1 MNKLIY
7 TAILAIFLFSSC
19 KKSLDLQPLS
29 QISPDKSFASE
40 NELHLYVLSFYDSM
54 LPTAD
59 GEDSE
64 SVPDN
69 SFTSL
74 YTENADNIVLNGS
87 SDKVIGRRTVPVSG
101 GGWKWKNL
109 RNVNYFL
116 QNYRRG
122 GLSSSI
128 SNKYAA
134 TARFFRAYFYST
146 MVARYGDVPWYSQPI
161 ETTDDT
167 QLTKG
172 RDSRVLVMDSVM
184 NDIDFAIAN
193 LPTAQSPGE
202 VNKWT
207 ALALKSRLCLTEG
220 TFRKYHSEF
229 ALKDADR
236 FLQAS
241 AAAAEQLMDQG
252 PYLLYNST
260 ADKAYGDLFHSLDV
274 VTTEVILAR
283 QYSVALQIYH
293 NVNYYTVSPSF
304 GKPGLEKRLV
314 NSYLMKDGSRFTDQP
329 GYATKQF
336 FEETKDR
343 DPRMSQT
350 IRTPGYKRV
359 DGTTAI
365 APSYAGTVTGYQLT
379 KFVTAQANDANGKS
393 PTPLPIFRLAE
404 AMLNFA
410 EAKAELGTLTQADLD
425 KSIGKLR
432 SRVGMP
438 ALNLAAANTNAD
450 PYLAAQYINVT
461 GLNKG
466 VILEI
471 RRERRIELVMEG
483 FRWNDLMRWK
493 EGHLLTD
500 QFKGAYFPGAG
511 NYDLDGD
518 GKTDLVLY
526 TGTQP
531 TVPGAQFLKLG
542 TDVTLEQ
549 GTAGNIVVNPG
560 TPKSFNENKDY
571 LYPLPTQ
578 DLLLNPNLK
587 QNPNW

>member
-1 MNKLIY
+1 MNKFIY
-7 TAILAIFLFSSC
+7 TAIIAILLLSAC

-29 QISPDKSFASE
+29 QISPDNSFASE
-40 NELHLYVLSFYDSM
+40 NELHLYVLSFYDTM

-64 SVPDN
+64 SVTDN

-74 YTENADNIVLNGS
+74 YGENSDNIVLNGS

-122 GLSSSI
+122 GISSSI

-161 ETTDDT
+161 ETTDEA

-172 RDSRVLVMDSVM
+172 RDSRVLVMDSVL

-193 LPTAQSPGE
+193 LPAAQSPGE

-207 ALALKSRLCLTEG
+207 ALALKSRLCLSEG
-220 TFRKYHSEF
+220 TFRKYHTEF

-241 AAAAEQLMDQG
+241 AAAAEQLIDQG
-252 PYLLYNST
+252 PYTLYTST
-260 ADKAYGDLFHSLDV
+260 PDKAYGDLFHSLDV
-274 VTTEVILAR
+274 VGTEVILAR
-283 QYSVALQIYH
+283 QYSTALQIFH

-304 GKPGLEKRLV
+304 GKPGLEKKLV
-314 NSYLMKDGSRFTDQP
+314 NSYLMKDGTRFTDQA

-336 FEETKDR
+336 FEETKNR
-343 DPRMSQT
+343 DPRLSQT
-350 IRTPGYKRV
+350 VRTPGYKRV
-359 DGTTAI
+359 DGTSVL

-410 EAKAELGTLTQADLD
+410 EAKAELGTITQADLD

-438 ALNLAAANTNAD
+438 ALNLAAANGNPD
-450 PYLAAQYINVT
+450 PYLAAQYTHVSPLNA
-461 GLNKG
+461 GL
-466 VILEI
+466 ILEI

-518 GKTDLVLY
+518 GATDLVLY
-526 TGTQP
+526 TGAQP
-531 TVPGAQFLKLG
+531 AVPGAQFLKLG

-549 GTAGNIVVNPG
+549 GTSGNIVVNPG

>member
-1 MNKLIY
+1 MNKLLYTII
-7 TAILAIFLFSSC
+7 TAILLLSAC

-29 QISPDKSFASE
+29 QISPDNSFASE
-40 NELHLYVLSFYDSM
+40 NELHLYVLSFYDTM

-74 YTENADNIVLNGS
+74 YGENSDNIALNGTT
-87 SDKVIGRRTVPVSG
+87 DKVIGRRTVPVAG

-122 GLSSSI
+122 GISSSI

-134 TARFFRAYFYST
+134 TARFFRAYFYSN
-146 MVARYGDVPWYSQPI
+146 MVTRYGDVPWYSQPI
-161 ETTDDT
+161 ETTDDA
-167 QLTKG
+167 QLKKG
-172 RDSRVLVMDSVM
+172 RDSRVLVMDSVL

-193 LPTAQSPGE
+193 LPANQSPGE

-207 ALALKSRLCLTEG
+207 ALALKSRLCLSEG
-220 TFRKYHSEF
+220 TFRKYHTEF
-229 ALKDADR
+229 ALKDAER

-241 AAAAEQLMDQG
+241 ATAAEQLIDQG
-252 PYLLYNST
+252 PYSLYTSSPE
-260 ADKAYGDLFHSLDV
+260 KAYTDLFHALDV
-274 VTTEVILAR
+274 VANEVILAR
-283 QYSVALQIYH
+283 QYSNSLQIFH

-304 GKPGLEKRLV
+304 GKPGLEKKLV
-314 NSYLMKDGSRFTDQP
+314 NSYLMKDGSRFTDLP

-336 FEETKDR
+336 LEEVKDR
-343 DPRMSQT
+343 DPRLSQT
-350 IRTPGYKRV
+350 VRTPGYKRV
-359 DGTTAI
+359 DGNI
-365 APSYAGTVTGYQLT
+365 VLAPSYAGTVTGYQLT

-438 ALNLAAANTNAD
+438 SLNLAAANSNPD
-450 PYLAAQYINVT
+450 PYLAGQYTHVT
-461 GLNKG
+461 GLNRG
-466 VILEI
+466 VVLEI

-493 EGHLLTD
+493 EGHLLTEL
-500 QFKGAYFPGAG
+500 FKGVYFQGAG

-526 TGTQP
+526 SGMQP
-531 TVPGAQFLKLG
+531 NVPGAQFLKLG
-542 TDVTLEQ
+542 TDVTLEH
-549 GTAGNIVVNPG
+549 GTSGNIVINPT